1 MHSVWAAG
9 RLGGTAGAGS
19 RHAAVASSQG
29 LTGRLPG
36 GLTGYVLGGLTVR
49 LPGGL
54 TRKLQ
59 RGLARKLLRGLVRKL
74 LRGLARKLPRGL
86 AGKPSREA
94 GGRSLEVLGAAGGL
108 GPDWRL
114 SGEYSHSA
122 MVIKLSCIFLCC
134 LAELSDFMYEKLG

>member
-19 RHAAVASSQG
+19 RQAAVASSQRM
-29 LTGRLPG
+29 TRRLPG
-36 GLTGYVLGGLTVR
+36 GLTGN
-49 LPGGL
+49 
-54 TRKLQ
+54 
-59 RGLARKLLRGLVRKL
+59 LLRGLTGGFPQ
-74 LRGLARKLPRGL
+74 GLARQLPRGL

-114 SGEYSHSA
+114 LGEDSHSA